1 LCFNQIYK
9 GPYCLFLLAP
19 VKLSDMKDKDYFSQ
33 LYEIA
38 SHLNKEYSLHSALRK
53 SLEKTVEI
61 LDVETGW
68 IWLNEPDNKSVYLA
82 ASYNLPPAL
91 SNYPE
96 RLSGWC
102 YCIKQYLSDEMDQ
115 ALNISEIACSRLAD
129 ITSGTKDLK
138 FHATIPITIK
148 GQKVGI
154 MNLLSKES
162 RQLNDKEL
170 AILNTISELVGTAIQ
185 RTRLQQLYGS
195 KNLESD
201 SNIRSVLDRVFYP
214 QLEAI
219 IASLKA
225 VKSNREE
232 LNEVLKKALDLQE
245 QLSLLRDEAEQ
256 HKKSDRTEKK
266 FHYPELPLTK
276 RELEVLALIKKGL
289 TNGQIGKQLFIAER
303 TVKFHVTAILSK
315 LNARTR
321 TEAVDI
327 SLKRGLL
334 SL

>member
-1 LCFNQIYK
+1 MN
-9 GPYCLFLLAP
+9 
-19 VKLSDMKDKDYFSQ
+19 DKDYFSH

-38 SHLNKEYSLHSALRK
+38 SHLNKEFSLHSALRK

-61 LDVETGW
+61 LDIETGW
-68 IWLNEPDNKSVYLA
+68 FWLTEPDNKSVYLA

-102 YCIKQYLSDEMDQ
+102 YCIKQYLSDDIDQ
-115 ALNISEIACSRLAD
+115 AMNISEITCTRLKD
-129 ITSGTKDLK
+129 ISTGTKDLK
-138 FHATIPITIK
+138 FHATIPIIIN
-148 GQKVGI
+148 GQKVGL
-154 MNLLSKES
+154 MNLLSKET
-162 RQLNDKEL
+162 RQLDEKEL

-185 RTRLQQLYGS
+185 RTRLQQSYRS
-195 KNLESD
+195 ENIESD
-201 SNIRSVLDRVFYP
+201 TTIRRVLERVFHP
-214 QLEAI
+214 QIEALV
-219 IASLKA
+219 SCLDDPKCNKDK
-225 VKSNREE
+225 V
-232 LNEVLKKALDLQE
+232 NEALKKAKGLQE
-245 QLSLLRDEAEQ
+245 QLSVLRKEVEE
-256 HKKSDRTEKK
+256 HEGPSTTKKE

-276 RELEVLALIKKGL
+276 RELEVLILIKKGL

-315 LNARTR
+315 LNAVTR

-334 SL
+334 SI